1 MGAHARDASDV
12 LGRIAG
18 RIIGLQQKPE
28 LNGTEVEVLGLLE
41 NGRVCCRVV
50 DARYSPTA
58 QQYIQWLCKH
68 GTTAGDSRS
77 LNINLGNLLLNAGV
91 WGDRHRPCRR
101 ARTQWVQ
108 GQDRRLR

>member
-41 NGRVCCRVV
+41 NGRAC
-50 DARYSPTA
+50 
-58 QQYIQWLCKH
+58 
-68 GTTAGDSRS
+68 
-77 LNINLGNLLLNAGV
+77 
-91 WGDRHRPCRR
+91 
-101 ARTQWVQ
+101 
-108 GQDRRLR
+108 